1 MFRKSENYAAVEN
14 VAIAEFGKGTLS
26 IVSSKGDGYEGI
38 LIKNSPKNE
47 IGAIGVK
54 SNDSNDYRPELA
66 IVFHNV
72 EGFNVF
78 LEAVMQVKEEFAKK
92 NLEGLGYSFET
103 GV

>member
-1 MFRKSENYAAVEN
+1 MFRKSEQYGAVKE

-47 IGAIGVK
+47 IGATGVK
-54 SNDSNDYRPELA
+54 SNNSDEYKPELA

-78 LEAVMQVKEEFAKK
+78 LEAVMQVKEEFNKK
-92 NLEGLGYSFET
+92 
-103 GV
+103 